1 MQSDRRRGRRR
12 RRRTSGGGDDDKTR
26 VLLQYESSNNDG
38 RRHLLKML
46 GQNVI
51 LDSTPNRGG
60 IIIAEADEK
69 LLRRL
74 EQSPHIK
81 QMEIVDQPAP
91 FLSPAPKT
99 SADGGTQQRH
109 LQEVLTPAIQM
120 VQADQL
126 DIGPNTPLVCI
137 ADSGYALGHPDL
149 PVPPQVDGM
158 DYAVQNGKVLRWYHD
173 GTGHGTA
180 TAGVI
185 AAIEGNGIGYRG
197 VAPELSLF
205 ITRAL
210 DDNGRSDVPQLMGAI
225 EQCVASGA
233 KIISMSLGCPCT
245 DFDHCRTKGCYSELM
260 KAYFASINE
269 NGVLVFGAAGNEGT
283 IDQPF
288 YPGSYESVISV
299 GGVNQ
304 GWDKFSESSAH
315 SQVELAAMGEGV
327 RTTFAKRIDTNGDGD
342 MSHDYAYTS
351 KTGTSI
357 AVPAVAASAALLWSH
372 FPECT
377 NNQIRTA
384 LARTAW
390 NPNKCDD
397 RLGFGIVQVKDAYDL
412 LSRRG
417 CELDGQIFAGASSA
431 CDGYATLTPTA
442 APAISTAP
450 TQYPTAAQAEYV
462 PPKPFGGGGFDWWV
476 FLVLVVGTL
485 LIGFA
490 LYVFF
495 TQFLLPRF
503 CNKKKP
509 DAERRESSNRRSS
522 RGKNSASVAGRSST
536 NEDMRKSGI
545 VRNDVFNE
553 DGTRKSSVGRN
564 STSVGDD
571 HRRSSH
577 HRSSTRS
584 SSKGSVKQNPTL
596 PSSTNAVEGEQS
608 RRKSSIAGG
617 SRRSTTSGRSSR
629 GSSAS
634 DGPLQ
639 SKRHTSAGIGSNL
652 NGSLSPK
659 ENGTQARNSFQD
671 ERKPNRR
678 GSLSSSASDGPLQ
691 SKRHTS
697 ADTGSK
703 LNGSLSP
710 IKENGTPARKSFQDE
725 RKPNRRTSI

>member
-1 MQSDRRRGRRR
+1 MSKPTRATFAHTTLCDEYCWPGILSHLAWAGTIVTTTAAEEHHISQKEVLRQMQSDRRQGRRH
-12 RRRTSGGGDDDKTR
+12 RRRTSGNEQKTR
-26 VLLQYESSNNDG
+26 VLVQYESSKNDEG
-38 RRHLLKML
+38 RRHVVKML
-46 GQNVI
+46 GKDVL
-51 LDSTPNRGG
+51 LDSSPSRGG
-60 IIIAEADEK
+60 IIIAEIDGN

-74 EQSPHIK
+74 EQSPHVK
-81 QMEIVDQPAP
+81 QMEIVDQPTAP
-91 FLSPAPKT
+91 FLSPT
-99 SADGGTQQRH
+99 SNTSTHGRTQRH
-109 LQEVLTPAIQM
+109 LEEVLTPAIQM

-126 DIGPNTPLVCI
+126 EIGSNTPLVCV

-158 DYAVQNGKVLRWYHD
+158 DYAVNGKTLRWYHD

-210 DDNGRSDVPQLMGAI
+210 DDNGRSDVAQLMGAI

-245 DFDHCRTKGCYSELM
+245 DFDHCQKKGCYSEIM

-283 IDQPF
+283 VDQPF

-304 GWDKFSESSAH
+304 GWDKFAESSVH
-315 SQVELAAMGEGV
+315 NQVELAAMGEGV
-327 RTTFAKRIDTNGDGD
+327 RTTFAKRTDTNGGGD

-412 LSRRG
+412 LSQRG
-417 CELDGQIFAGASSA
+417 CELDGQIFAGATSV
-431 CDGYATLTPTA
+431 CDGFVTLTPTA
-442 APAISTAP
+442 SPTISTAP
-450 TQYPTAAQAEYV
+450 TQHPTTAPVEYV
-462 PPKPFGGGGFDWWV
+462 PPKPFDGSGFDWWV
-476 FLVLVVGTL
+476 FLVLVVGAL

-490 LYVFF
+490 LYVCF
-495 TQFLLPRF
+495 TQCILPRF

-522 RGKNSASVAGRSST
+522 RRKSRASNSAGRGSKDEGDMQKYGMER
-536 NEDMRKSGI
+536 NEVS
-545 VRNDVFNE
+545 NE
-553 DGTRKSSVGRN
+553 GEVRKSSVERN
-564 STSVGDD
+564 STRVGDG

-584 SSKGSVKQNPTL
+584 SANGSVKQNPTCT
-596 PSSTNAVEGEQS
+596 SSPRVVEEEKQS
-608 RRKSSIAGG
+608 RRKSSIAAG
-617 SRRSTTSGRSSR
+617 SRRSTTSGRSSP

-639 SKRHTSAGIGSNL
+639 NKRHSSAGVGSNL

-659 ENGTQARNSFQD
+659 ENGTQARISFQD
-671 ERKPNRR
+671 GRKP
-678 GSLSSSASDGPLQ
+678 AVDI
-691 SKRHTS
+691 
-697 ADTGSK
+697 DV
-703 LNGSLSP
+703 
-710 IKENGTPARKSFQDE
+710 
-725 RKPNRRTSI
+725 

>member
-1 MQSDRRRGRRR
+1 MQSDMRQGRRR
-12 RRRTSGGGDDDKTR
+12 RRRTSGGGDNNKNNGSSFPQKTK
-26 VLLQYESSNNDG
+26 VLVQYEHSDNDEG
-38 RRHLLKML
+38 RRYLLKML
-46 GQNVI
+46 GRDVI
-51 LDSTPNRGG
+51 LDSSPSRGG
-60 IIIAEADEK
+60 IIIAEVDEG

-74 EQSPHIK
+74 EESSHVQ

-91 FLSPAPKT
+91 FLSPASNT
-99 SADGGTQQRH
+99 STHGGTQRH

-120 VQADQL
+120 VQADRL
-126 DIGPNTPLVCI
+126 DIGSNIPLVCI

-158 DYAVQNGKVLRWYHD
+158 DYAVSNGKVLRWYHD

-210 DDNGRSDVPQLMGAI
+210 DDNGRSDVAQLMGAI

-245 DFDHCRTKGCYSELM
+245 DFDHCQKKGCYSELM

-283 IDQPF
+283 VDQPF
-288 YPGSYESVISV
+288 YPGSYESVVSV

-304 GWDKFSESSAH
+304 GWDKFAESSVH
-315 SQVELAAMGEGV
+315 NQVELAAMGEGV
-327 RTTFAKRIDTNGDGD
+327 RTTFAKRTDTNGDGD

-412 LSRRG
+412 LSQRG

-431 CDGYATLTPTA
+431 CDGYATLAPTT
-442 APAISTAP
+442 APTISTAP
-450 TQYPTAAQAEYV
+450 TQHPTAAPVEYV
-462 PPKPFGGGGFDWWV
+462 PPKPFGGSGFDWWV
-476 FLVLVVGTL
+476 FLVLVVGAL

-495 TQFLLPRF
+495 TQFFLPRF

-522 RGKNSASVAGRSST
+522 RRKSRANSAGRKST
-536 NEDMRKSGI
+536 NEDDMRKSGI
-545 VRNDVFNE
+545 VRNGVSDE
-553 DGTRKSSVGRN
+553 GDIRKSSVERN
-564 STSVGDD
+564 STRFGDD

-584 SSKGSVKQNPTL
+584 STKGSVKQNPTFT
-596 PSSTNAVEGEQS
+596 SSTNAVEAGERQS

-617 SRRSTTSGRSSR
+617 SRRSTTSGRSSL

-634 DGPLQ
+634 DGPSQ
-639 SKRHTSAGIGSNL
+639 NKRHSSAGIGSNL

-659 ENGTQARNSFQD
+659 ENGT
-671 ERKPNRR
+671 
-678 GSLSSSASDGPLQ
+678 
-691 SKRHTS
+691 HT
-697 ADTGSK
+697 
-703 LNGSLSP
+703 
-710 IKENGTPARKSFQDE
+710 RKSFQDG
-725 RKPNRRTSI
+725 RKPHFDIDV

>member
-1 MQSDRRRGRRR
+1 MSL
-12 RRRTSGGGDDDKTR
+12 R
-26 VLLQYESSNNDG
+26 VLLCS
-38 RRHLLKML
+38 RRA
-46 GQNVI
+46 
-51 LDSTPNRGG
+51 RGK
-60 IIIAEADEK
+60 EPADP
-69 LLRRL
+69 RF
-74 EQSPHIK
+74 
-81 QMEIVDQPAP
+81 P
-91 FLSPAPKT
+91 FVVHANIPQGDARGL
-99 SADGGTQQRH
+99 
-109 LQEVLTPAIQM
+109 
-120 VQADQL
+120 
-126 DIGPNTPLVCI
+126 
-137 ADSGYALGHPDL
+137 PDL

-158 DYAVQNGKVLRWYHD
+158 DYAVSNGKVLRWYHD

-185 AAIEGNGIGYRG
+185 AAIEDNGIGYRG

-210 DDNGRSDVPQLMGAI
+210 DDNGRSDVAQLMGAI

-245 DFDHCRTKGCYSELM
+245 DFDHCQKKGCYSELM

-283 IDQPF
+283 VDQPF
-288 YPGSYESVISV
+288 YPGSYESVVSV

-304 GWDKFSESSAH
+304 GWDKFAESSVH
-315 SQVELAAMGEGV
+315 NQVELAAMGEGV
-327 RTTFAKRIDTNGDGD
+327 RTTFAKRTDTNGDAD

-412 LSRRG
+412 LSQRG

-431 CDGYATLTPTA
+431 CDGYATLTPTT
-442 APAISTAP
+442 APTISTAP
-450 TQYPTAAQAEYV
+450 TQHPTAAPVEYV
-462 PPKPFGGGGFDWWV
+462 PPKPFGGSGFDWWV
-476 FLVLVVGTL
+476 FLVLVVGAL

-490 LYVFF
+490 FYVFF
-495 TQFLLPRF
+495 TQFFLPRF

-522 RGKNSASVAGRSST
+522 RRKSRANSAGRKST
-536 NEDMRKSGI
+536 NEDDMRKNDI
-545 VRNDVFNE
+545 VRNGVSDE
-553 DGTRKSSVGRN
+553 GDIRKSSVERN
-564 STSVGDD
+564 STRFGDD

-584 SSKGSVKQNPTL
+584 STKGSVKQNPTFT
-596 PSSTNAVEGEQS
+596 SSTNAVEAGERQS

-617 SRRSTTSGRSSR
+617 SRRSTTSGRSSL

-639 SKRHTSAGIGSNL
+639 NKRHSSAGIGSNL

-659 ENGTQARNSFQD
+659 ENGT
-671 ERKPNRR
+671 
-678 GSLSSSASDGPLQ
+678 
-691 SKRHTS
+691 HT
-697 ADTGSK
+697 
-703 LNGSLSP
+703 
-710 IKENGTPARKSFQDE
+710 RKSFQDE
-725 RKPNRRTSI
+725 RKPHFDIDV